1 MEKKVE
7 VEIDGRKYRIAEHM
21 LEDASRFGASVIKRQ
36 TKPVPAELL
45 KVPEIK
51 KTILPPIMEFGKEDE
66 KEVEKETKVIEQ
78 PKKVTRKKATK

>member
-51 KTILPPIMEFGKEDE
+51 KTILPPVL
-66 KEVEKETKVIEQ
+66 EVTPEVTEE
-78 PKKVTRKKATK
+78 PKKITRKRVTK

>member
-36 TKPVPAELL
+36 TKAVPAELL

-51 KTILPPIMEFGKEDE
+51 KTILPPVL
-66 KEVEKETKVIEQ
+66 EVAPEVTEE
-78 PKKVTRKKATK
+78 PKKVTRKKTTK

>member
-21 LEDASRFGASVIKRQ
+21 LEDASRFGASAIKRQ
-36 TKPVPAELL
+36 LREVPAELL

-51 KTILPPIMEFGKEDE
+51 KIVLPPKDPEPVKDPVREPV
-66 KEVEKETKVIEQ
+66 KNVR
-78 PKKVTRKKATK
+78 KKVTK